1 MSEEVSQE
9 QQDDQAG
16 PAGQPDIGD
25 GEQSDAIAEP
35 DAIDEPEG
43 AEILLPRSNWLRIA
57 WVLLAVFWML
67 AMVAIFVQSCSPR

>member
-1 MSEEVSQE
+1 MSEEASHE
-9 QQDDQAG
+9 HKHDREG
-16 PAGQPDIGD
+16 SSGQPDIDD
-25 GEQSDAIAEP
+25 GERSDADAEH
-35 DAIDEPEG
+35 DATDEPEG